1 MFYIMFPSRTPDRFS
16 CVLSKLAKFCSACC
30 VLHIPECWLP
40 FQGLEKKKKIT
51 EPSLKS
57 EEHAVSFD
65 GGCQRSSQGRVA
77 PVLQCLLGGGVKTKE
92 PMLPSVSLS
101 VLSGMV

>member
-1 MFYIMFPSRTPDRFS
+1 MCYISQ
-16 CVLSKLAKFCSACC
+16 SAGC
-30 VLHIPECWLP
+30 P
-40 FQGLEKKKKIT
+40 FKDWKKKKIT

-92 PMLPSVSLS
+92 AMLPSASFS